1 VLRHGQVRNSINKPM
16 IRFIAHE
23 DEINESFNRPYPY
36 KGGKTARSDYWVYS
50 FTTIDKSDIY
60 VKFEEHSWSDEE
72 SAWSV
77 KFSRGGK
84 YVLTGEGDA
93 MRIFATVLAIL
104 KDFMKKVKPQELNF
118 SAEKPDWMLD
128 VFDGKPDK
136 GRKLSS
142 REKLYKKM
150 IQRYAGPMGYK
161 YTTQTDRSAT
171 DFRMVRK

>member
-1 VLRHGQVRNSINKPM
+1 M

-60 VKFEEHSWSDEE
+60 VMFEEHSWSDEE

-77 KFSRGGK
+77 KFSRGGR
-84 YVLTGEGDA
+84 YILTGEGDA

-104 KDFMKKVKPQELNF
+104 KDFTKKVKPQELNF
-118 SAEKPDWMLD
+118 SAEKPDWMQELPPNQRS
-128 VFDGKPDK
+128 G
-136 GRKLSS
+136 KLSS

-150 IQRYAGPMGYK
+150 VQRYSGPMGYK
-161 YTTQTDRSAT
+161 YTTQTDNSAT